1 MNNSISDF
9 KKLPT
14 NLVYAF
20 HEPDDKIDVLNNLVN
35 QYISDRAPTKK
46 VKLTRPPAPWMK
58 DPEIIVAKNHLGSLR
73 NTSRDFNH
81 TELSAR
87 QSYQAARN
95 NNKKPY
101 DLKKTTFLRKALSS
115 KNPKKV
121 WETVNRILDPPRN
134 RIKHDLGD
142 LNRYFTWLASTLTNK
157 KTLLLINRY

>member
-73 NTSRDFNH
+73 NTSRDLNH

-95 NNKKPY
+95 NKKPY
-101 DLKKTTFLRKALSS
+101 DLKKLLFYEKHLVPKIRK
-115 KNPKKV
+115 KYGKQ
-121 WETVNRILDPPRN
+121 
-134 RIKHDLGD
+134 
-142 LNRYFTWLASTLTNK
+142 
-157 KTLLLINRY
+157 LIVYLIHQGIE